1 MIGAFFLLV
10 RKRYCAKGNQNH
22 IAQPL
27 RVLFISVFCSVDF
40 PYILLVNF
48 LRSVPKSCVFW
59 ERFRNEVAGIMYQEC
74 WYSVP
79 YFYFLTVFRR

>member
-10 RKRYCAKGNQNH
+10 RKRCCAKGNQNH

-59 ERFRNEVAGIMYQEC
+59 ERFRNEVAGKVQELC
-74 WYSVP
+74 IRNVGILYLI
-79 YFYFLTVFRR
+79 FIF